1 MSQQITNQ
9 TKDTYHVT
17 EYQQLLIKLTHE
29 NPNTITEEDKE
40 YIIDFISTNKYNQTI
55 LGIYA
60 NMMEDAYTKYTQKMR
75 QRQQR
80 NRWCFCLFI

>member
-1 MSQQITNQ
+1 MEQQISNQ
-9 TKDTYHVT
+9 TRDTYHVT
-17 EYQQLLIKLTHE
+17 EYQHLLIKLTHE
-29 NPNTITEEDKE
+29 DPTTITNEDKE
-40 YIIDFISTNKYNQTI
+40 YIIDFISTNKYDQTI

-80 NRWCFCLFI
+80 NKWLCCLFI